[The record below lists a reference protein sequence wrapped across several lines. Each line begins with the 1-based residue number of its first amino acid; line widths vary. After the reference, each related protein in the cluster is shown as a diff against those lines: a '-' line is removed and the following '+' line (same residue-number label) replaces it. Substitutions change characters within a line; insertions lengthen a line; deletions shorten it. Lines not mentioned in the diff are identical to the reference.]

1 MHSRLLRYIQLQDDN
16 RVHYEKLQ
24 DKLTQ
29 VKDSRAALDVLREEH
44 AERLR
49 RAAEQAEL
57 QRQLQMAHKLDVM
70 RKKKQEYLQYQRQ
83 LALQRVQVCCLN
95 HIHSYI

>member
-1 MHSRLLRYIQLQDDN
+1 M
-16 RVHYEKLQ
+16 Q

-44 AERLR
+44 REKLRKLAEEAER
-49 RAAEQAEL
+49 
-57 QRQLQMAHKLDVM
+57 QRQMQMAHKLDIM

-83 LALQRVQVCCLN
+83 LALQKIQVLFLIGN
-95 HIHSYI
+95 TNSLLYFNAKN